1 MERKIKV
8 LFIDDDTAL
17 GNIVT
22 LALQEFGFEAIY
34 FSTLIG
40 ITAFIREFTPDVIVL
55 DVEIGNKNGIDALPA
70 IQEVAPQTPVIF
82 VSSHHDTAMVVQAL
96 RQGGFVYLKKPFEI
110 EELIAYIERLAQ
122 TAKPSHQIEFD
133 CFRLD
138 IERSILLK
146 NNNLF
151 SALTPFECRLLRLL
165 ASHLGQIVPRE
176 KILEE
181 LWHGETTNDKSLNNY
196 VNKLRKMFHDYPRI
210 RINTYRNQGIQ
221 LILLPK

>member
-40 ITAFIREFTPDVIVL
+40 ITAFI
-55 DVEIGNKNGIDALPA
+55 
-70 IQEVAPQTPVIF
+70 VAPQTPVIF
-82 VSSHHDTAMVVQAL
+82 VSSHHDTAMVIQAL

-176 KILEE
+176 KIMEE